1 MPEPKRVIRGVALGV
16 VLASMGACSTAQHR
30 PVLETSAVEASAAS
44 GADSDLDFFDSLESA
59 RLVCHDDV
67 LNAALLLGNGESG
80 PTYADR
86 VMLARRLGYVESG
99 FDRPAREAA
108 TLGEV
113 AKVFVRVSDGAAAG
127 DRLSQEQAMTR
138 MAARGLMPADAKPYQ
153 GMTGAQLLTVMSGVR
168 TAMGERERPHVRLA
182 AAAAVEAAPATPLAA
197 ATPSPM
203 ESPGVATTT
212 SDASTVASADGSVG
226 AKAEPLPPAATD
238 FSIEREAAHTPPAPT
253 AAPAPPPAAPTATPS
268 KPREWIQGTPL
279 RKSGK

>member
-44 GADSDLDFFDSLESA
+44 GADSDLDFFDTLESA

-113 AKVFVRVSDGAAAG
+113 AKVFVRVSDGAATG

-182 AAAAVEAAPATPLAA
+182 AAAEAAPATPPAA

-212 SDASTVASADGSVG
+212 GDASTVASADGSLG

-238 FSIEREAAHTPPAPT
+238 VSIEREAAHTPPAP
-253 AAPAPPPAAPTATPS
+253 AATPAPPPAAPAATPT
-268 KPREWIQGTPL
+268 KPREWIQGSPL